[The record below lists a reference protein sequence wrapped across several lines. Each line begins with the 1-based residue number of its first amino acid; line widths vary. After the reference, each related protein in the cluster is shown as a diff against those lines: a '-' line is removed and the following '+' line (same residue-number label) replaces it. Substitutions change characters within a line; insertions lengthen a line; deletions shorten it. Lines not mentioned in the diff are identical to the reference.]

1 MRYVLLLGRILYSA
15 IFILAGLGH
24 FSRAAIHYAESM
36 GLLMADLLVPL
47 AGIIA
52 ILGGVS
58 ILLGYK
64 AKAGAWL
71 IVIFLIPVSL
81 TMHGFWMFDD
91 PMQIE
96 MQKAMFFKNMS
107 MLGAAL
113 MIAYFGSGSLS
124 IERRT

>member
-1 MRYVLLLGRILYSA
+1 
-15 IFILAGLGH
+15 
-24 FSRAAIHYAESM
+24 
-36 GLLMADLLVPL
+36 
-47 AGIIA
+47 
-52 ILGGVS
+52 
-58 ILLGYK
+58 
-64 AKAGAWL
+64 
-71 IVIFLIPVSL
+71 
-81 TMHGFWMFDD
+81 MHGFWMFDD